1 MKKALTFLWENYIS
15 MILLVNLVLGV
26 LVFWTNY
33 LMPQQH
39 FFAVYLMMYPLFP
52 VFFLLIYGY
61 NLSALWQNMALS
73 FQCRRHDYFWAGQV
87 AFLTTG
93 VGCALITVAMGALYV
108 NVLDISSMVAG
119 SPFLENGI
127 PWAKPGAIP
136 AMAVL
141 ALCFQPIGAALGSIY
156 EKHKILTTVIL
167 ILIMLLGIAGTSMS
181 LFMAEWGL
189 IIAWPVLLGVCGLF
203 VVLALVG
210 ELVYYRSVQTAVVR

>member
-15 MILLVNLVLGV
+15 TILLVNLVLGV

-52 VFFLLIYGY
+52 VAFLLIYGY

-87 AFLTTG
+87 AFLATG
-93 VGCALITVAMGALYV
+93 VGCALITVVMGVLYV
-108 NVLDISSMVAG
+108 NVLDLSSMAAG

-141 ALCFQPIGAALGSIY
+141 ALCFQPIGAALGSLY

-167 ILIMLLGIAGTSMS
+167 CAMMLLGIAGTSMS
-181 LFMAEWGL
+181 LFMAEWG
-189 IIAWPVLLGVCGLF
+189 IAIAGPVLVGVCALF

-210 ELVYYRSVQTAVVR
+210 EAAYYRSIRKAVVR